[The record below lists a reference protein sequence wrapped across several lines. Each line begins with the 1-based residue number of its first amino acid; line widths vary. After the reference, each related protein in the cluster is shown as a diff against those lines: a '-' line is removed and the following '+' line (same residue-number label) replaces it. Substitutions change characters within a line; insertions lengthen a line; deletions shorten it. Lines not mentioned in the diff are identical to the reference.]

1 MISILFI
8 VLAVTIMLG
17 WPIWAA
23 VAASA
28 FALLWQSGFPSMG
41 VLVARMVAGV
51 NSFPLLA
58 LPFFIIAGDLMAFG
72 TTPRLMRIANA
83 FFGHLRGGLAVSGVA
98 ACAFFGAISG
108 SGVATTAA
116 IGSIIEPE
124 MLKKGYSKGFTA
136 SLFAGSGTLG
146 IIIPPSLTMVV
157 YGVAGNVSIGD
168 LFMAGI
174 LPGILAAMALMGY
187 SVWASVHY
195 GYYDQQPRASVGEK
209 LNAMKDGVLP
219 LCMPLIIMGGVM
231 SGIFTPTE
239 AGVVAAVF
247 GFVLAVF
254 VYKDLKLRDVPK
266 VFIGSAKSSAMI
278 LIIVAAASPFGWT
291 MAVNQVPQAIFE
303 SLTSITTL
311 SVVLISL
318 VIFILL
324 VLGTFME
331 TIAIII
337 ITTPIVLPII
347 LQVGMSPVQF
357 GVVMMLAL
365 AIGGAT
371 PPLAVNLFMSTK
383 IINIKV
389 EDCFPFILQVVAVM
403 VIPLIITAS
412 IPWLSLWIPA
422 LVHG

>member
-1 MISILFI
+1 MISYLFI
-8 VLAVTIMLG
+8 TLAVALLVG

-28 FALLWQSGFPSMG
+28 FIFLWMTDFPTMG
-41 VLVARMVAGV
+41 VIIARMTAGV

-58 LPFFIIAGDLMAFG
+58 LPFFIVAGDLMAFG

-83 FFGHLRGGLAVSGVA
+83 FFGHLRGGMAVSGVA
-98 ACAFFGAISG
+98 ACAFFGSISG

-116 IGSIIEPE
+116 VGSIIEPE
-124 MLKKGYSKGFTA
+124 MLKKGYSAGFTA

-174 LPGILAAMALMGY
+174 LPGLLAAATLMGY
-187 SVWASVHY
+187 SVWAAVHY
-195 GYYDQQPRASVGEK
+195 KYSDNQPRASWREK
-209 LNAMKDGVLP
+209 LSAMKDGVLP

-254 VYKDLKLRDVPK
+254 VYKDLKLCDVPAVLIK
-266 VFIGSAKSSAMI
+266 SAKSSAMI
-278 LIIVAAASPFGWT
+278 LIIIAAASPFGWV

-303 SLTSITTL
+303 TLTSITTIPL
-311 SVVLISL
+311 ILISL
-318 VIFILL
+318 VIFLLL

-331 TIAIII
+331 TIAVIII
-337 ITTPIVLPII
+337 ITPIVLPII
-347 LQVGMSPVQF
+347 HQIGMNATHF

-389 EDCFPFILQVVAVM
+389 EECFPYILQVVGVM
-403 VIPLIITAS
+403 MIPLILTAA
-412 IPWLSLWIPA
+412 IPWLSLWIPS